1 MYAFRVAHQERD
13 ATERRDEVEKGERV
27 IAGRRAAARSLV
39 SEKILRGEVKR
50 DLENLLNTIDMNS
63 TQRLDAFEEVR
74 SSILNF
80 GIPDIV
86 HHTIDE
92 EKVDD
97 VVGEI
102 AAAIRRFEP
111 RLAGRSIVVRRDRT
125 IDLAELSVRF
135 LVSGELVMSP
145 ENIPVEF
152 VADLELN
159 TGKLALNRL

>member
-1 MYAFRVAHQERD
+1 M
-13 ATERRDEVEKGERV
+13 
-27 IAGRRAAARSLV
+27 IAGRRAAARALV

-50 DLENLLNTIDMNS
+50 DLENLLNTIDLNS
-63 TQRLDAFEEVR
+63 TQSLDGFEEAK

-92 EKVDD
+92 ERVDD

-102 AAAIRRFEP
+102 AGAIRLFEP
-111 RLAGRSIVVRRDRT
+111 RLAERSIVVRRDRT
-125 IDLAELSVRF
+125 VDPNELSVRF